1 MQMNMNRREF
11 LAAFGTVAAG
21 AVLAGCGNS
30 NATSTDSSSDAK
42 SDEKKGMTLIED
54 GKLTVVAE
62 LGFAPFEYMDEKTG
76 EPVGFDVDVI
86 NAVAEKMGLTASY
99 LPNQKFDTLV
109 PIIKQGGKADVSIA
123 AVPYLDSNQAIVV
136 AKGSSETEETLND
149 ASKQVV
155 CQGGTTGDEWIGENL
170 PDAVR
175 VPVDDVTAA
184 LTGVQTGLYQAMV
197 VDLPVASYM
206 LSQSFSD
213 LEIVKEIPTGEQYGI
228 AVSKDNPELTQAV
241 NKALED
247 MKSDGTMKEIET
259 KWFGSRPPQG
269 SISAFQQIEKMAGPF
284 LGGVPPTAYEWREDA
299 APEQERRSGA
309 RAGGPVCRGARG
321 VLRRGPGHPA
331 GSACHDHRE
340 GHRQAQRGRRLRRHR
355 CYEHAPYLGGNG
367 RVRRGRL
374 VRDPAAARG
383 RDL

>member
-42 SDEKKGMTLIED
+42 SDEKKRMTLIED

-123 AVPYLDSNQAIVV
+123 AVTITDERMESVDFSEPYLDSNQAIVV

-228 AVSKDNPELTQAV
+228 AVSKDNTELTQAV
-241 NKALED
+241 NKALEY

-259 KWFGSRPPQG
+259 KWFGSE
-269 SISAFQQIEKMAGPF
+269 I
-284 LGGVPPTAYEWREDA
+284 
-299 APEQERRSGA
+299 
-309 RAGGPVCRGARG
+309 
-321 VLRRGPGHPA
+321 
-331 GSACHDHRE
+331 
-340 GHRQAQRGRRLRRHR
+340 
-355 CYEHAPYLGGNG
+355 
-367 RVRRGRL
+367 
-374 VRDPAAARG
+374 
-383 RDL
+383 

>member
-123 AVPYLDSNQAIVV
+123 AITITDERLESVDFSEPYLDSNQAIVV

-184 LTGVQTGLYQAMV
+184 LTGVQAGLYQAMV

-259 KWFGSRPPQG
+259 KWFGSE
-269 SISAFQQIEKMAGPF
+269 I
-284 LGGVPPTAYEWREDA
+284 
-299 APEQERRSGA
+299 
-309 RAGGPVCRGARG
+309 
-321 VLRRGPGHPA
+321 
-331 GSACHDHRE
+331 
-340 GHRQAQRGRRLRRHR
+340 
-355 CYEHAPYLGGNG
+355 
-367 RVRRGRL
+367 
-374 VRDPAAARG
+374 
-383 RDL
+383 

>member
-99 LPNQKFDTLV
+99 LPNQKFDTLM

-123 AVPYLDSNQAIVV
+123 AVTITDERLESVDFSEPYLDSNQAIVV
-136 AKGSSETEETLND
+136 AKGSSETQETLND

-206 LSQSFSD
+206 LAQSFSD

-259 KWFGSRPPQG
+259 KWFGSE
-269 SISAFQQIEKMAGPF
+269 I
-284 LGGVPPTAYEWREDA
+284 
-299 APEQERRSGA
+299 
-309 RAGGPVCRGARG
+309 
-321 VLRRGPGHPA
+321 
-331 GSACHDHRE
+331 
-340 GHRQAQRGRRLRRHR
+340 
-355 CYEHAPYLGGNG
+355 
-367 RVRRGRL
+367 
-374 VRDPAAARG
+374 
-383 RDL
+383 

>member
-30 NATSTDSSSDAK
+30 NAASTDSSSDAK

-123 AVPYLDSNQAIVV
+123 AITITDERLESVDFSEPYLDSNQAIVV

-155 CQGGTTGDEWIGENL
+155 CQGGTTGDEWIDENL

-206 LSQSFSD
+206 LAQSFSD
-213 LEIVKEIPTGEQYGI
+213 LQIVKEIPTGEQYGI

-259 KWFGSRPPQG
+259 KWFGSE
-269 SISAFQQIEKMAGPF
+269 I
-284 LGGVPPTAYEWREDA
+284 
-299 APEQERRSGA
+299 
-309 RAGGPVCRGARG
+309 
-321 VLRRGPGHPA
+321 
-331 GSACHDHRE
+331 
-340 GHRQAQRGRRLRRHR
+340 
-355 CYEHAPYLGGNG
+355 
-367 RVRRGRL
+367 
-374 VRDPAAARG
+374 
-383 RDL
+383 

>member
-123 AVPYLDSNQAIVV
+123 AITITDERLESVDFSEPYLDSNQAIVV

-206 LSQSFSD
+206 LAQSFSD
-213 LEIVKEIPTGEQYGI
+213 LQIVKEIPTGEQYGI

-259 KWFGSRPPQG
+259 KWFGSE
-269 SISAFQQIEKMAGPF
+269 S
-284 LGGVPPTAYEWREDA
+284 
-299 APEQERRSGA
+299 
-309 RAGGPVCRGARG
+309 
-321 VLRRGPGHPA
+321 
-331 GSACHDHRE
+331 
-340 GHRQAQRGRRLRRHR
+340 
-355 CYEHAPYLGGNG
+355 
-367 RVRRGRL
+367 
-374 VRDPAAARG
+374 
-383 RDL
+383 

>member
-30 NATSTDSSSDAK
+30 NATSTDSSSDAR

-76 EPVGFDVDVI
+76 EPVGFDVDVV

-123 AVPYLDSNQAIVV
+123 AITITDERLESVDFSEPYLDSNQAIVV

-206 LSQSFSD
+206 LAQSFSD
-213 LEIVKEIPTGEQYGI
+213 LQIVKEIPTGEQYGI

-259 KWFGSRPPQG
+259 KWFGSE
-269 SISAFQQIEKMAGPF
+269 I
-284 LGGVPPTAYEWREDA
+284 
-299 APEQERRSGA
+299 
-309 RAGGPVCRGARG
+309 
-321 VLRRGPGHPA
+321 
-331 GSACHDHRE
+331 
-340 GHRQAQRGRRLRRHR
+340 
-355 CYEHAPYLGGNG
+355 
-367 RVRRGRL
+367 
-374 VRDPAAARG
+374 
-383 RDL
+383 

>member
-30 NATSTDSSSDAK
+30 NATSADSSSDAK

-123 AVPYLDSNQAIVV
+123 AVTITDERMESVDFSEPYLDSNQAIVV

-206 LSQSFSD
+206 LAQSFSD
-213 LEIVKEIPTGEQYGI
+213 LQIVKEIPTGEQYGI

-259 KWFGSRPPQG
+259 KWFGSE
-269 SISAFQQIEKMAGPF
+269 I
-284 LGGVPPTAYEWREDA
+284 
-299 APEQERRSGA
+299 
-309 RAGGPVCRGARG
+309 
-321 VLRRGPGHPA
+321 
-331 GSACHDHRE
+331 
-340 GHRQAQRGRRLRRHR
+340 
-355 CYEHAPYLGGNG
+355 
-367 RVRRGRL
+367 
-374 VRDPAAARG
+374 
-383 RDL
+383 

>member
-123 AVPYLDSNQAIVV
+123 AVTITDERLESVDFSEPYLDSNQAIVV

-259 KWFGSRPPQG
+259 KWFGSE
-269 SISAFQQIEKMAGPF
+269 I
-284 LGGVPPTAYEWREDA
+284 
-299 APEQERRSGA
+299 
-309 RAGGPVCRGARG
+309 
-321 VLRRGPGHPA
+321 
-331 GSACHDHRE
+331 
-340 GHRQAQRGRRLRRHR
+340 
-355 CYEHAPYLGGNG
+355 
-367 RVRRGRL
+367 
-374 VRDPAAARG
+374 
-383 RDL
+383 

>member
-123 AVPYLDSNQAIVV
+123 AVTITDERMESVGFSEPYLDSNQAIVV
-136 AKGSSETEETLND
+136 AKGSSETEESLND

-259 KWFGSRPPQG
+259 KWFGSE
-269 SISAFQQIEKMAGPF
+269 I
-284 LGGVPPTAYEWREDA
+284 
-299 APEQERRSGA
+299 
-309 RAGGPVCRGARG
+309 
-321 VLRRGPGHPA
+321 
-331 GSACHDHRE
+331 
-340 GHRQAQRGRRLRRHR
+340 
-355 CYEHAPYLGGNG
+355 
-367 RVRRGRL
+367 
-374 VRDPAAARG
+374 
-383 RDL
+383 

>member
-30 NATSTDSSSDAK
+30 NATTTDSSSDAK

-123 AVPYLDSNQAIVV
+123 AITITDERMESVDFSEPYLDSNQAIVV

-259 KWFGSRPPQG
+259 KWFGSE
-269 SISAFQQIEKMAGPF
+269 I
-284 LGGVPPTAYEWREDA
+284 
-299 APEQERRSGA
+299 
-309 RAGGPVCRGARG
+309 
-321 VLRRGPGHPA
+321 
-331 GSACHDHRE
+331 
-340 GHRQAQRGRRLRRHR
+340 
-355 CYEHAPYLGGNG
+355 
-367 RVRRGRL
+367 
-374 VRDPAAARG
+374 
-383 RDL
+383 

>member
-1 MQMNMNRREF
+1 MKMNMNRREF

-123 AVPYLDSNQAIVV
+123 AVTITNERMESVDFSEPYLDSNQAIVV

-206 LSQSFSD
+206 LAQSFSD
-213 LEIVKEIPTGEQYGI
+213 LQIVKEIPTGEQYGI

-259 KWFGSRPPQG
+259 KWFGSE
-269 SISAFQQIEKMAGPF
+269 I
-284 LGGVPPTAYEWREDA
+284 
-299 APEQERRSGA
+299 
-309 RAGGPVCRGARG
+309 
-321 VLRRGPGHPA
+321 
-331 GSACHDHRE
+331 
-340 GHRQAQRGRRLRRHR
+340 
-355 CYEHAPYLGGNG
+355 
-367 RVRRGRL
+367 
-374 VRDPAAARG
+374 
-383 RDL
+383 

>member
-11 LAAFGTVAAG
+11 LTAFGTVAAG

-123 AVPYLDSNQAIVV
+123 AITITDERLESVDFSEPYLDSNQAIVV

-206 LSQSFSD
+206 LAQSFSD

-259 KWFGSRPPQG
+259 KWFGSE
-269 SISAFQQIEKMAGPF
+269 I
-284 LGGVPPTAYEWREDA
+284 
-299 APEQERRSGA
+299 
-309 RAGGPVCRGARG
+309 
-321 VLRRGPGHPA
+321 
-331 GSACHDHRE
+331 
-340 GHRQAQRGRRLRRHR
+340 
-355 CYEHAPYLGGNG
+355 
-367 RVRRGRL
+367 
-374 VRDPAAARG
+374 
-383 RDL
+383 

>member
-1 MQMNMNRREF
+1 MQMNMNCREF

-30 NATSTDSSSDAK
+30 NAASTDSSSDAK

-123 AVPYLDSNQAIVV
+123 AITITDERLESVDFSEPYLDSNQAIVV

-206 LSQSFSD
+206 LAQSFSD
-213 LEIVKEIPTGEQYGI
+213 LQIVKEIPTGEQYGI

-259 KWFGSRPPQG
+259 KWFGSE
-269 SISAFQQIEKMAGPF
+269 I
-284 LGGVPPTAYEWREDA
+284 
-299 APEQERRSGA
+299 
-309 RAGGPVCRGARG
+309 
-321 VLRRGPGHPA
+321 
-331 GSACHDHRE
+331 
-340 GHRQAQRGRRLRRHR
+340 
-355 CYEHAPYLGGNG
+355 
-367 RVRRGRL
+367 
-374 VRDPAAARG
+374 
-383 RDL
+383 

>member
-54 GKLTVVAE
+54 SKLTVVAE

-123 AVPYLDSNQAIVV
+123 AITITDERLESVDFSEPYLDSNQAIVV

-206 LSQSFSD
+206 LAQSFSD
-213 LEIVKEIPTGEQYGI
+213 LQIVKEIPTGEQYGI

-259 KWFGSRPPQG
+259 KWFGSE
-269 SISAFQQIEKMAGPF
+269 I
-284 LGGVPPTAYEWREDA
+284 
-299 APEQERRSGA
+299 
-309 RAGGPVCRGARG
+309 
-321 VLRRGPGHPA
+321 
-331 GSACHDHRE
+331 
-340 GHRQAQRGRRLRRHR
+340 
-355 CYEHAPYLGGNG
+355 
-367 RVRRGRL
+367 
-374 VRDPAAARG
+374 
-383 RDL
+383 

>member
-30 NATSTDSSSDAK
+30 KAADSASDFK
-42 SDEKKGMTLIED
+42 SDDKSASYTLVED

-123 AVPYLDSNQAIVV
+123 AVTITDERLESVDFSEPYLDSNQAIVV

-206 LSQSFSD
+206 LAQSFSD

-259 KWFGSRPPQG
+259 KWFGSE
-269 SISAFQQIEKMAGPF
+269 I
-284 LGGVPPTAYEWREDA
+284 
-299 APEQERRSGA
+299 
-309 RAGGPVCRGARG
+309 
-321 VLRRGPGHPA
+321 
-331 GSACHDHRE
+331 
-340 GHRQAQRGRRLRRHR
+340 
-355 CYEHAPYLGGNG
+355 
-367 RVRRGRL
+367 
-374 VRDPAAARG
+374 
-383 RDL
+383 

>member
-123 AVPYLDSNQAIVV
+123 AITITDERMESVDFSEPYLDSNQAIVV

-184 LTGVQTGLYQAMV
+184 LTGVQAGLYQAMV

-206 LSQSFSD
+206 LAQSFSD

-259 KWFGSRPPQG
+259 KWFGSE
-269 SISAFQQIEKMAGPF
+269 I
-284 LGGVPPTAYEWREDA
+284 
-299 APEQERRSGA
+299 
-309 RAGGPVCRGARG
+309 
-321 VLRRGPGHPA
+321 
-331 GSACHDHRE
+331 
-340 GHRQAQRGRRLRRHR
+340 
-355 CYEHAPYLGGNG
+355 
-367 RVRRGRL
+367 
-374 VRDPAAARG
+374 
-383 RDL
+383 

>member
-54 GKLTVVAE
+54 SKLTVVAE

-123 AVPYLDSNQAIVV
+123 AITITDERLESVDFSEPYLDSNQAIVV

-206 LSQSFSD
+206 LAQSFSD

-259 KWFGSRPPQG
+259 KWFGSE
-269 SISAFQQIEKMAGPF
+269 I
-284 LGGVPPTAYEWREDA
+284 
-299 APEQERRSGA
+299 
-309 RAGGPVCRGARG
+309 
-321 VLRRGPGHPA
+321 
-331 GSACHDHRE
+331 
-340 GHRQAQRGRRLRRHR
+340 
-355 CYEHAPYLGGNG
+355 
-367 RVRRGRL
+367 
-374 VRDPAAARG
+374 
-383 RDL
+383 

>member
-1 MQMNMNRREF
+1 MNMNRREF

-123 AVPYLDSNQAIVV
+123 AVTITDERMESVDFSEPYLDSNQAIVV

-247 MKSDGTMKEIET
+247 MKSAGTMKEIET
-259 KWFGSRPPQG
+259 KWFGSE
-269 SISAFQQIEKMAGPF
+269 I
-284 LGGVPPTAYEWREDA
+284 
-299 APEQERRSGA
+299 
-309 RAGGPVCRGARG
+309 
-321 VLRRGPGHPA
+321 
-331 GSACHDHRE
+331 
-340 GHRQAQRGRRLRRHR
+340 
-355 CYEHAPYLGGNG
+355 
-367 RVRRGRL
+367 
-374 VRDPAAARG
+374 
-383 RDL
+383 

>member
-123 AVPYLDSNQAIVV
+123 AVTITDERMESVDFSEPYLDSNQAIVV
-136 AKGSSETEETLND
+136 AKGSSETEESLND

-213 LEIVKEIPTGEQYGI
+213 LEIVKEIPTGEQYSI

-259 KWFGSRPPQG
+259 KWFGSE
-269 SISAFQQIEKMAGPF
+269 I
-284 LGGVPPTAYEWREDA
+284 
-299 APEQERRSGA
+299 
-309 RAGGPVCRGARG
+309 
-321 VLRRGPGHPA
+321 
-331 GSACHDHRE
+331 
-340 GHRQAQRGRRLRRHR
+340 
-355 CYEHAPYLGGNG
+355 
-367 RVRRGRL
+367 
-374 VRDPAAARG
+374 
-383 RDL
+383 

>member
-42 SDEKKGMTLIED
+42 SDEKKGMALIED

-123 AVPYLDSNQAIVV
+123 AITITDERMESVDFSEPYLDSNQAIVV

-206 LSQSFSD
+206 LAQSFSD

-259 KWFGSRPPQG
+259 KWFGSE
-269 SISAFQQIEKMAGPF
+269 I
-284 LGGVPPTAYEWREDA
+284 
-299 APEQERRSGA
+299 
-309 RAGGPVCRGARG
+309 
-321 VLRRGPGHPA
+321 
-331 GSACHDHRE
+331 
-340 GHRQAQRGRRLRRHR
+340 
-355 CYEHAPYLGGNG
+355 
-367 RVRRGRL
+367 
-374 VRDPAAARG
+374 
-383 RDL
+383 

>member
-1 MQMNMNRREF
+1 MKMNMNRREF

-30 NATSTDSSSDAK
+30 NATSADSSSDAK

-123 AVPYLDSNQAIVV
+123 AVTITDERMESVDFSEPYLDSNQAIVV

-259 KWFGSRPPQG
+259 KWFGSE
-269 SISAFQQIEKMAGPF
+269 I
-284 LGGVPPTAYEWREDA
+284 
-299 APEQERRSGA
+299 
-309 RAGGPVCRGARG
+309 
-321 VLRRGPGHPA
+321 
-331 GSACHDHRE
+331 
-340 GHRQAQRGRRLRRHR
+340 
-355 CYEHAPYLGGNG
+355 
-367 RVRRGRL
+367 
-374 VRDPAAARG
+374 
-383 RDL
+383 

>member
-30 NATSTDSSSDAK
+30 NATSADSSSDAK

-86 NAVAEKMGLTASY
+86 NAVAEKMGLAASY

-123 AVPYLDSNQAIVV
+123 AITITDERMESVDFSEPYLDSNQAIVV

-206 LSQSFSD
+206 LAQSFSD
-213 LEIVKEIPTGEQYGI
+213 LQIVKEIPTGEQYGI

-259 KWFGSRPPQG
+259 KWFGSE
-269 SISAFQQIEKMAGPF
+269 I
-284 LGGVPPTAYEWREDA
+284 
-299 APEQERRSGA
+299 
-309 RAGGPVCRGARG
+309 
-321 VLRRGPGHPA
+321 
-331 GSACHDHRE
+331 
-340 GHRQAQRGRRLRRHR
+340 
-355 CYEHAPYLGGNG
+355 
-367 RVRRGRL
+367 
-374 VRDPAAARG
+374 
-383 RDL
+383 

>member
-30 NATSTDSSSDAK
+30 NAASTDSSSDAK

-123 AVPYLDSNQAIVV
+123 AITITDERLESVDFSEPYLDSNQAIVV

-155 CQGGTTGDEWIGENL
+155 CQGGTTGDEWIGEN
-170 PDAVR
+170 AVR

-206 LSQSFSD
+206 LAQSFSD

-259 KWFGSRPPQG
+259 KWFGSE
-269 SISAFQQIEKMAGPF
+269 I
-284 LGGVPPTAYEWREDA
+284 
-299 APEQERRSGA
+299 
-309 RAGGPVCRGARG
+309 
-321 VLRRGPGHPA
+321 
-331 GSACHDHRE
+331 
-340 GHRQAQRGRRLRRHR
+340 
-355 CYEHAPYLGGNG
+355 
-367 RVRRGRL
+367 
-374 VRDPAAARG
+374 
-383 RDL
+383 

>member
-42 SDEKKGMTLIED
+42 SDEKKGMALIED

-123 AVPYLDSNQAIVV
+123 AITITDERLESVDFSEPYLDSNQAIVV
-136 AKGSSETEETLND
+136 AKGSSETQETLND

-206 LSQSFSD
+206 LAQSFSD
-213 LEIVKEIPTGEQYGI
+213 LQIVKEIPTGEQYGI

-259 KWFGSRPPQG
+259 KWFGSE
-269 SISAFQQIEKMAGPF
+269 I
-284 LGGVPPTAYEWREDA
+284 
-299 APEQERRSGA
+299 
-309 RAGGPVCRGARG
+309 
-321 VLRRGPGHPA
+321 
-331 GSACHDHRE
+331 
-340 GHRQAQRGRRLRRHR
+340 
-355 CYEHAPYLGGNG
+355 
-367 RVRRGRL
+367 
-374 VRDPAAARG
+374 
-383 RDL
+383 

>member
-30 NATSTDSSSDAK
+30 NATSTDFSSDAK

-123 AVPYLDSNQAIVV
+123 AVTITDERLESVDFSEPYLDSNQAIVV

-206 LSQSFSD
+206 LAQSFSD

-259 KWFGSRPPQG
+259 KWFGSE
-269 SISAFQQIEKMAGPF
+269 I
-284 LGGVPPTAYEWREDA
+284 
-299 APEQERRSGA
+299 
-309 RAGGPVCRGARG
+309 
-321 VLRRGPGHPA
+321 
-331 GSACHDHRE
+331 
-340 GHRQAQRGRRLRRHR
+340 
-355 CYEHAPYLGGNG
+355 
-367 RVRRGRL
+367 
-374 VRDPAAARG
+374 
-383 RDL
+383 

>member
-30 NATSTDSSSDAK
+30 NAASTDSSSDAK

-62 LGFAPFEYMDEKTG
+62 LGYAPFEYMDEKTG

-123 AVPYLDSNQAIVV
+123 AITITDERLESVDFSEPYLDSNQAIVV

-259 KWFGSRPPQG
+259 KWFGSE
-269 SISAFQQIEKMAGPF
+269 I
-284 LGGVPPTAYEWREDA
+284 
-299 APEQERRSGA
+299 
-309 RAGGPVCRGARG
+309 
-321 VLRRGPGHPA
+321 
-331 GSACHDHRE
+331 
-340 GHRQAQRGRRLRRHR
+340 
-355 CYEHAPYLGGNG
+355 
-367 RVRRGRL
+367 
-374 VRDPAAARG
+374 
-383 RDL
+383 

>member
-1 MQMNMNRREF
+1 MNRREF

-123 AVPYLDSNQAIVV
+123 AVTITDERMESVDFSEPYLDSNQAIVV

-259 KWFGSRPPQG
+259 KWFGSE
-269 SISAFQQIEKMAGPF
+269 I
-284 LGGVPPTAYEWREDA
+284 
-299 APEQERRSGA
+299 
-309 RAGGPVCRGARG
+309 
-321 VLRRGPGHPA
+321 
-331 GSACHDHRE
+331 
-340 GHRQAQRGRRLRRHR
+340 
-355 CYEHAPYLGGNG
+355 
-367 RVRRGRL
+367 
-374 VRDPAAARG
+374 
-383 RDL
+383 

>member
-30 NATSTDSSSDAK
+30 NAASTDSSSDAK

-123 AVPYLDSNQAIVV
+123 AITITDERLESVDFSEPYLDSNQAIVV

-206 LSQSFSD
+206 LAQSFSD

-259 KWFGSRPPQG
+259 KWFGSE
-269 SISAFQQIEKMAGPF
+269 I
-284 LGGVPPTAYEWREDA
+284 
-299 APEQERRSGA
+299 
-309 RAGGPVCRGARG
+309 
-321 VLRRGPGHPA
+321 
-331 GSACHDHRE
+331 
-340 GHRQAQRGRRLRRHR
+340 
-355 CYEHAPYLGGNG
+355 
-367 RVRRGRL
+367 
-374 VRDPAAARG
+374 
-383 RDL
+383 

>member
-30 NATSTDSSSDAK
+30 NDTSTDSSSDAK

-86 NAVAEKMGLTASY
+86 NAIAEKMGLTASY

-123 AVPYLDSNQAIVV
+123 AVTITDERMESVDFSEPYLDSNQAIVV

-228 AVSKDNPELTQAV
+228 AVSKDNTELTQAV

-259 KWFGSRPPQG
+259 KWFGSE
-269 SISAFQQIEKMAGPF
+269 I
-284 LGGVPPTAYEWREDA
+284 
-299 APEQERRSGA
+299 
-309 RAGGPVCRGARG
+309 
-321 VLRRGPGHPA
+321 
-331 GSACHDHRE
+331 
-340 GHRQAQRGRRLRRHR
+340 
-355 CYEHAPYLGGNG
+355 
-367 RVRRGRL
+367 
-374 VRDPAAARG
+374 
-383 RDL
+383 

>member
-123 AVPYLDSNQAIVV
+123 AVTITDERMESVDFSEPYLDSNQAIVV

-184 LTGVQTGLYQAMV
+184 LTGVQTGLHQAMV

-259 KWFGSRPPQG
+259 KWFGSE
-269 SISAFQQIEKMAGPF
+269 I
-284 LGGVPPTAYEWREDA
+284 
-299 APEQERRSGA
+299 
-309 RAGGPVCRGARG
+309 
-321 VLRRGPGHPA
+321 
-331 GSACHDHRE
+331 
-340 GHRQAQRGRRLRRHR
+340 
-355 CYEHAPYLGGNG
+355 
-367 RVRRGRL
+367 
-374 VRDPAAARG
+374 
-383 RDL
+383 

>member
-11 LAAFGTVAAG
+11 LASFGTVAAG

-123 AVPYLDSNQAIVV
+123 AITITDERMESVDFSEPYLDSNQAIVV

-259 KWFGSRPPQG
+259 KWFGSE
-269 SISAFQQIEKMAGPF
+269 I
-284 LGGVPPTAYEWREDA
+284 
-299 APEQERRSGA
+299 
-309 RAGGPVCRGARG
+309 
-321 VLRRGPGHPA
+321 
-331 GSACHDHRE
+331 
-340 GHRQAQRGRRLRRHR
+340 
-355 CYEHAPYLGGNG
+355 
-367 RVRRGRL
+367 
-374 VRDPAAARG
+374 
-383 RDL
+383 

>member
-123 AVPYLDSNQAIVV
+123 AITITDERLESVDFSEPYLDSNQAIVV
-136 AKGSSETEETLND
+136 AKGASETEETLND

-206 LSQSFSD
+206 LAQSFSD
-213 LEIVKEIPTGEQYGI
+213 LQIVKEIPTGEQYGI

-259 KWFGSRPPQG
+259 KWFGSE
-269 SISAFQQIEKMAGPF
+269 I
-284 LGGVPPTAYEWREDA
+284 
-299 APEQERRSGA
+299 
-309 RAGGPVCRGARG
+309 
-321 VLRRGPGHPA
+321 
-331 GSACHDHRE
+331 
-340 GHRQAQRGRRLRRHR
+340 
-355 CYEHAPYLGGNG
+355 
-367 RVRRGRL
+367 
-374 VRDPAAARG
+374 
-383 RDL
+383 

>member
-21 AVLAGCGNS
+21 AVLAGFGNS

-123 AVPYLDSNQAIVV
+123 AVTITDERMESVDFSEPYLDSNQAIVV

-228 AVSKDNPELTQAV
+228 AVSKDNPELTKKI
-241 NKALED
+241 NEALKELTE
-247 MKSDGTMKEIET
+247 DGT
-259 KWFGSRPPQG
+259 
-269 SISAFQQIEKMAGPF
+269 
-284 LGGVPPTAYEWREDA
+284 VDA
-299 APEQERRSGA
+299 LMEQ
-309 RAGGPVCRGARG
+309 
-321 VLRRGPGHPA
+321 
-331 GSACHDHRE
+331 
-340 GHRQAQRGRRLRRHR
+340 
-355 CYEHAPYLGGNG
+355 YNIK
-367 RVRRGRL
+367 
-374 VRDPAAARG
+374 
-383 RDL
+383 

>member
-30 NATSTDSSSDAK
+30 NAASTDSSSDAK
-42 SDEKKGMTLIED
+42 SDEKKGMALIED

-86 NAVAEKMGLTASY
+86 NAVAKKMGLTASY

-123 AVPYLDSNQAIVV
+123 AITITDERMESVDFSEPYLDSNQAIVV

-206 LSQSFSD
+206 LAQSFSD
-213 LEIVKEIPTGEQYGI
+213 LQIVKEIPTGEQYGI

-259 KWFGSRPPQG
+259 KWFGSE
-269 SISAFQQIEKMAGPF
+269 I
-284 LGGVPPTAYEWREDA
+284 
-299 APEQERRSGA
+299 
-309 RAGGPVCRGARG
+309 
-321 VLRRGPGHPA
+321 
-331 GSACHDHRE
+331 
-340 GHRQAQRGRRLRRHR
+340 
-355 CYEHAPYLGGNG
+355 
-367 RVRRGRL
+367 
-374 VRDPAAARG
+374 
-383 RDL
+383 

>member
-30 NATSTDSSSDAK
+30 NAASTDSSSDAK

-123 AVPYLDSNQAIVV
+123 AVTITDERLESVDFSEPYLDSNQAIVV
-136 AKGSSETEETLND
+136 AKGSSETEEALND

-206 LSQSFSD
+206 LAQSFSD
-213 LEIVKEIPTGEQYGI
+213 LQIVKEIPTGEQYGI

-259 KWFGSRPPQG
+259 KWFGSE
-269 SISAFQQIEKMAGPF
+269 I
-284 LGGVPPTAYEWREDA
+284 
-299 APEQERRSGA
+299 
-309 RAGGPVCRGARG
+309 
-321 VLRRGPGHPA
+321 
-331 GSACHDHRE
+331 
-340 GHRQAQRGRRLRRHR
+340 
-355 CYEHAPYLGGNG
+355 
-367 RVRRGRL
+367 
-374 VRDPAAARG
+374 
-383 RDL
+383 

>member
-123 AVPYLDSNQAIVV
+123 AITITDERMESVDFSEPYLDSNQAIVV

-197 VDLPVASYM
+197 VDLPVTSYM
-206 LSQSFSD
+206 LAQSFSD
-213 LEIVKEIPTGEQYGI
+213 LQIVKEIPTGEQYGI

-259 KWFGSRPPQG
+259 KWFGSE
-269 SISAFQQIEKMAGPF
+269 I
-284 LGGVPPTAYEWREDA
+284 
-299 APEQERRSGA
+299 
-309 RAGGPVCRGARG
+309 
-321 VLRRGPGHPA
+321 
-331 GSACHDHRE
+331 
-340 GHRQAQRGRRLRRHR
+340 
-355 CYEHAPYLGGNG
+355 
-367 RVRRGRL
+367 
-374 VRDPAAARG
+374 
-383 RDL
+383 